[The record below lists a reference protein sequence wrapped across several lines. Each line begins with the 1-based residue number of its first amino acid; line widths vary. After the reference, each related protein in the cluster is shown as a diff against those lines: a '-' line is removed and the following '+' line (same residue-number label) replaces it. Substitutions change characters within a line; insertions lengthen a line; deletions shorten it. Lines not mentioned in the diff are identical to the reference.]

1 MISPNEKNTRVL
13 LVVSKSTSQRI
24 KLTPL
29 GKREKEKKRK
39 EKEVNLHQSSVT
51 SCLRLGFC
59 IEFAIF
65 INYMLPTPNTKDNQK
80 KENSLPFCVFEALL
94 TMKAVL
100 IYLLF
105 KCRNCCFWRHVNAP
119 DPVNTR

>member
-1 MISPNEKNTRVL
+1 MIPPDEKNTRVL

-29 GKREKEKKRK
+29 GKK
-39 EKEVNLHQSSVT
+39 EKEVNLHPSSVT

-65 INYMLPTPNTKDNQK
+65 INYMLPTPNTKDNRK
-80 KENSLPFCVFEALL
+80 KENG
-94 TMKAVL
+94 
-100 IYLLF
+100 LLF
-105 KCRNCCFWRHVNAP
+105 MSLKLY
-119 DPVNTR
+119 